1 MEFHFLSIISERAS
15 NFWSISK
22 IRHVNKMTEANEI
35 KEIPKWI
42 ASTAGI
48 CPQTTAAAPL
58 MLVQLKIRRIKLLT
72 FLFRA
77 HVYNI
82 SGTKYK
88 GE

>member
-1 MEFHFLSIISERAS
+1 MKFHFLSIISERAS

-48 CPQTTAAAPL
+48 WPQTTAAAPINACATKNTKD
-58 MLVQLKIRRIKLLT
+58 KIANVFVSRTCL
-72 FLFRA
+72 
-77 HVYNI
+77 
-82 SGTKYK
+82 
-88 GE
+88 

>member
-48 CPQTTAAAPL
+48 CPQTTAAAPINACATKNTKD
-58 MLVQLKIRRIKLLT
+58 KIANVFVSRTCL
-72 FLFRA
+72 
-77 HVYNI
+77 
-82 SGTKYK
+82 
-88 GE
+88 